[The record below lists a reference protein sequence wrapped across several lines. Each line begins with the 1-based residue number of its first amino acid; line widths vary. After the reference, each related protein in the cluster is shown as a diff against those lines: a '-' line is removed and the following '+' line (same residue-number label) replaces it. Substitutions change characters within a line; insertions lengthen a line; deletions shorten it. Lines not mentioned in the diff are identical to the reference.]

1 MSSSSTTRWER
12 HGAQLILADAEA
24 EFVGTV
30 TRALD
35 SQQWRWSVTTY
46 GLPLAEGTTRTR
58 GDGKHE
64 VEGTLYAVTGRAL

>member
-12 HGAQLILADAEA
+12 HGAQLTLTDTEA

-35 SQQWRWSVTTY
+35 SQAWRWAVTTY

-58 GDGKHE
+58 LDGKHE
-64 VEGTLYAVTGRAL
+64 VEASLYAATGRVL